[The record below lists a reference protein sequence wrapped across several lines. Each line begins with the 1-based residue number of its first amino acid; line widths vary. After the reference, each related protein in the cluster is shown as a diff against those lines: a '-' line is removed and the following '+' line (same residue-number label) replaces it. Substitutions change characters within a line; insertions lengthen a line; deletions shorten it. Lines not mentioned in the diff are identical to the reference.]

1 MATFLSPKQ
10 KTPGSS
16 PGAPALRN
24 MAVNLN
30 KIRKLKLQKV
40 EALKKSG
47 VEPYPEISRRNV
59 SIAEAKKQFDEYV
72 VSQKKVWLAGRVIAK
87 REHGGSTFVNIFDGT
102 GTIQI
107 YFKQDLLGPDT
118 YKFFLD
124 YVDVGDVVESHGP
137 LFITRR
143 GEQTQEVCDFRVLA
157 KALLPLPEKWHGLAD
172 VDERYRK
179 RYLDL
184 LMNEEVRS
192 IFIKRSK
199 IVKALRSF
207 LESEGFME
215 VETPILQDIPGGAI
229 ARPFQTKLNALKL
242 DLYLRVAPELYLKR
256 LLVGGFEKVY
266 EIGRCFRNE
275 GMDAT
280 HNPDFTMMECYA
292 AYKNYR
298 DFMKMT
304 ERMMRHIIAQVMPEQ
319 SLQLERD
326 GKIIYFQNA
335 FEIVEF
341 KDLLKKYA
349 NIDYDAMTQAQMLKK
364 ATQLCVK
371 IPKGSG
377 KGKIAD
383 EIYKDLIRPRLIQ
396 PTFVINHP
404 LELSPLAKRIEGGE
418 DDSVARFQL
427 LAAGM
432 EVVNAYSE
440 LNDPTEQMDRFKEQ
454 EKMRR
459 GGDKEAQKTDR
470 DFVTALE
477 YGMPP
482 AAGLGVGIE
491 RLVALLTG
499 AHAIREV
506 MLFPTM
512 KPKKFK
518 V

>member
-1 MATFLSPKQ
+1 
-10 KTPGSS
+10 
-16 PGAPALRN
+16 

-349 NIDYDAMTQAQMLKK
+349 NIDYDTMTQAQMLKK

-396 PTFVINHP
+396 PTFVLDYPI
-404 LELSPLAKRIEGGE
+404 ETTPLAKKKRGNPRLVE
-418 DDSVARFQL
+418 RFEVIV
-427 LAAGM
+427 AGM
-432 EVVNAYSE
+432 ELANAFSE
-440 LNDPTEQMDRFKEQ
+440 LNDPLDQRGRLEEQLLLKKAGETDTESLDE
-454 EKMRR
+454 
-459 GGDKEAQKTDR
+459 
-470 DFVTALE
+470 DFLNALE
-477 YGMPP
+477 IGMPP
-482 AAGLGVGIE
+482 AGGLGIGID
-491 RLVALLTG
+491 RLVMLATNQPS
-499 AHAIREV
+499 IRDV
-506 MLFPTM
+506 IFFPHM
-512 KPKKFK
+512 RVEQK
-518 V
+518 